1 MGVGL
6 SDGMVVET
14 VSLVEADTLG
24 VLVIESVVAGVGG
37 SVVGPGVGKTELGG
51 GGGEGGGGGGVI
63 GRRVGVGAAVV
74 GISVTRIVMTSSA
87 TTPYIIPTVRKTVKI
102 FIAPISLCDD
112 TF

>member
-74 GISVTRIVMTSSA
+74 GISMLRTREMLRDCKIVFDSICDKKVTSRSDPLILS
-87 TTPYIIPTVRKTVKI
+87 
-102 FIAPISLCDD
+102 
-112 TF
+112 